1 MKKLTYIAACA
12 CIWGFSSCADM
23 FLDLEP
29 LDTKTDVVY
38 FQTPEHFREYATGL
52 YGQLLG
58 WQSRYG
64 SIFDHMDC
72 SSDLSTY
79 FSERLWLV
87 LMMDAGII
95 AMPIFVR

>member
-58 WQSRYG
+58 CKAVTDLFLTTWIARLTCLL
-64 SIFDHMDC
+64 IFRIM
-72 SSDLSTY
+72 
-79 FSERLWLV
+79 R
-87 LMMDAGII
+87 M
-95 AMPIFVR
+95 

>member
-58 WQSRYG
+58 CKAVTDLFLTTWIARLTCLL
-64 SIFDHMDC
+64 IFRTMRMWV
-72 SSDLSTY
+72 
-79 FSERLWLV
+79 SERLWLV
-87 LMMDAGII
+87 LMMELG
-95 AMPIFVR
+95 